1 MSQFGRCRCGRL
13 LIKANV
19 SSRNSPVPLEID
31 ICPVCDVEK
40 MHKNMGSTE
49 KSIPLDKY
57 GFEKLEK

>member
-1 MSQFGRCRCGRL
+1 